1 MGRTIEQT
9 PGCLIVKPGFVHDGF
24 SFTAMYGNERIEAGR
39 QRAAETDR
47 RSGHPIP
54 AEHR

>member
-1 MGRTIEQT
+1 MGRAIEQT
-9 PGCLIVKPGFVHDGF
+9 SGCLIVKPRFVHDGF
-24 SFTAMYGNERIEAGR
+24 SFAAMCGNERLEAGR
-39 QRAAETDR
+39 QRAAETDC